1 MPIKKP
7 LKQAHPIY
15 QQATFICS
23 VPKKSSGPLDA
34 GYEIAFAGRSNAG
47 KSSAIN
53 RITHQTGLA
62 RTSKTPGRT
71 QHLVFFELDETH
83 RLVDLPGY
91 GFAKVPGHMRKNW
104 GQNMADYIENRL
116 ALRGIILLMDIRH
129 AMTDLDSQMLEWCDS
144 LGKPVHILLTKAD
157 KLKFGAAK
165 GNLLKVQKMVKDFP
179 QVSVQMFSSKSGDG
193 LEEVW
198 AVLDK
203 WNEYN

>member
-1 MPIKKP
+1 MPIKKS
-7 LKQAHPIY
+7 LKQAHPVY

-23 VPKKSSGPLDA
+23 VPKMNTAPLDA

-53 RITHQTGLA
+53 RITHQKSLA

-71 QHLVFFELDETH
+71 QHLVFFELDDTH

-91 GFAKVPGHMRKNW
+91 GYAKVPGQVRDNW
-104 GQNMADYIENRL
+104 GRSMATYIEDRL
-116 ALRGIILLMDIRH
+116 VLKGIILLMDIRH
-129 AMTDLDSQMLEWCDS
+129 AMTPLDKQMLEWCDS
-144 LGKPVHILLTKAD
+144 INRPVHILLTKSD

-165 GNLLKVQKMVKDFP
+165 ASMLQVQKNIGLY
-179 QVSVQMFSSKSGDG
+179 QNVSVQMFSSKTGDG

-203 WNEYN
+203 WNEYT

>member
-1 MPIKKP
+1 MPIKNS
-7 LKQAHPIY
+7 LKQAHPVY
-15 QQATFICS
+15 QQAAFICS
-23 VPKKSSGPLDA
+23 VPKMSSAPLDA

-53 RITHQTGLA
+53 RITHQKSLA

-71 QHLVFFELDETH
+71 QHLVFFELDDSH

-91 GFAKVPGHMRKNW
+91 GYAKVPGQVKDNW
-104 GQNMADYIENRL
+104 GRAMATYIEDRL
-116 ALRGIILLMDIRH
+116 VLKGVILLMDIRH
-129 AMTDLDSQMLEWCDS
+129 PMTPLDQQMLEWCDS
-144 LGKPVHILLTKAD
+144 LGRPVHILLTKSD

-165 GNLLKVQKMVKDFP
+165 ASMLQVQKKIAIYN
-179 QVSVQMFSSKSGDG
+179 QVSVQMFSSKTGDG

-203 WNEYN
+203 WNEYT